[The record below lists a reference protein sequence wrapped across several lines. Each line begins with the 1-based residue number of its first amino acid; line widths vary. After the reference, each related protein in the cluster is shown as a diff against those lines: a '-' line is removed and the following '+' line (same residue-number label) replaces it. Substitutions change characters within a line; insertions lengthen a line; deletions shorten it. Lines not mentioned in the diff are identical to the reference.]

1 MNRFTLTPPTT
12 GTLPA
17 AGRGM
22 GAICVKTV
30 QTKGLE

>member
-17 AGRGM
+17 AGREM
-22 GAICVKTV
+22 GVICVKTV
-30 QTKGLE
+30 QTTGLE